1 VQLFR
6 GKHKI
11 LSAWPAVRHLRLH
24 RTWRFHGRRRH
35 LKAGHYR
42 WFVWPG
48 FGARAAHRYGPLVA
62 HLGFY
67 IER

>member
-1 VQLFR
+1 
-6 GKHKI
+6 
-11 LSAWPAVRHLRLH
+11 VRHLRLH